1 MNVKESGSLYGSRRN
16 TRLRLIEQVLFRVMD
31 NAG

>member
-1 MNVKESGSLYGSRRN
+1 MNVKEPGSPYGSRRN
-16 TRLRLIEQVLFRVMD
+16 TSLGLIEQVLFRVMD